1 MRNAN
6 ALADCPRLRAEN
18 HLHLRTQVLRF
29 DADSDALAYMRRR
42 THIDARV
49 RVCAQVPVA
58 GYMLLHVD
66 AVDHDAVHMRLD
78 SASGENPCWL
88 AYFSH
93 VPLGVG
99 LHALQFSVRDGD
111 LEPSGLEAE
120 TCHVNIRQER
130 VAAPALVQRDDAGSE
145 IISPLQRVDAGG
157 EVIGQN
163 CSMPRQPLP
172 CMRETL
178 DFKPPELQDSD
189 TLSPPTRCRLP
200 AAAAEQREVAGIV
213 QGERE
218 AEWDRFERFKAIV
231 CSKCARRGMEC
242 GCRPAEHPRRHHPAF
257 EMLSDF
263 TQDMLAARVR
273 AVAGGPEQTHGRNK
287 RVVVHLYKQG
297 LGNQLLAMVNALL
310 LALVSKR
317 LLAVHVHTEQVYD
330 LEPVLDL
337 NAFVNGLAAPCR
349 NYIKVDMS
357 EPQGLALVLCGQLHH
372 ARHYYTHTH
381 THTQTHTNTH
391 THTHTHTHTFA
402 VPGSLNLKP

>member
-1 MRNAN
+1 
-6 ALADCPRLRAEN
+6 
-18 HLHLRTQVLRF
+18 
-29 DADSDALAYMRRR
+29 MRRR

-58 GYMLLHVD
+58 GYMLLHID

-99 LHALQFSVRDGD
+99 VHALQFSVRDGD
-111 LEPSGLEAE
+111 LEPSGLEGE
-120 TCHVNIRQER
+120 ICHVHIRQKC
-130 VAAPALVQRDDAGSE
+130 VAAPALVQRDDAVSE
-145 IISPLQRVDAGG
+145 IIGPLQRVDAGG

-163 CSMPRQPLP
+163 CPMPRQPLP

-178 DFKPPELQDSD
+178 DFKPSQLQDSD
-189 TLSPPTRCRLP
+189 TLSPPTRFRLP
-200 AAAAEQREVAGIV
+200 AAAAEQREVAWIA

-242 GCRPAEHPRRHHPAF
+242 GCRPAEGAREEEGGQQPRRQHPAF

-263 TQDMLAARVR
+263 TQDMLAARAR
-273 AVAGGPEQTHGRNK
+273 AVAGGPKQTHGHNK
-287 RVVVHLYKQG
+287 RVVLHLYKQG

-337 NAFVNGLAAPCR
+337 NAFGNGLAAPCS

-357 EPQGLALVLCGQLHH
+357 EPQGLALVLCGQIHH
-372 ARHYYTHTH
+372 R
-381 THTQTHTNTH
+381 
-391 THTHTHTHTFA
+391 
-402 VPGSLNLKP
+402 SLLPTY

>member
-1 MRNAN
+1 
-6 ALADCPRLRAEN
+6 
-18 HLHLRTQVLRF
+18 
-29 DADSDALAYMRRR
+29 MRRR

-99 LHALQFSVRDGD
+99 VHALQFSVRDGD

-120 TCHVNIRQER
+120 TCHVRIPQER

-145 IISPLQRVDAGG
+145 MIGPLQRVDGGG
-157 EVIGQN
+157 EVIGQD
-163 CSMPRQPLP
+163 CPMPRQPLP

-178 DFKPPELQDSD
+178 DFKPPQSQDSD
-189 TLSPPTRCRLP
+189 TLSPPTTP
-200 AAAAEQREVAGIV
+200 AAAAEQRKVACIA
-213 QGERE
+213 QGARE

-231 CSKCARRGMEC
+231 CSKCARRGVEC
-242 GCRPAEHPRRHHPAF
+242 GCRPAEGARQEEGGQPARGGRRAARHHPAF

-263 TQDMLAARVR
+263 TQDMLAARAR

-287 RVVVHLYKQG
+287 RVVLHLYKQG
-297 LGNQLLAMVNALL
+297 LGNQLLAIVNALL
-310 LALVSKR
+310 LALLSKR
-317 LLAVHVHTEQVYD
+317 LLAVHVHTAQVYD
-330 LEPVLDL
+330 FEPVLDL
-337 NAFVNGLAAPCR
+337 NAFGNGLAAPCS

-357 EPQGLALVLCGQLHH
+357 EPQGLALVLCGQIHH
-372 ARHYYTHTH
+372 R
-381 THTQTHTNTH
+381 
-391 THTHTHTHTFA
+391 
-402 VPGSLNLKP
+402 SLLPIY